1 LPVLYRHFSNT
12 LTDTKVSKFWYTDGG
27 AECTKVEK
35 PTFESKKGHKTHES
49 AKETSGGYRKTLPLH
64 GQGLAR
70 F

>member
-1 LPVLYRHFSNT
+1 MGNTCAKPVYILKR
-12 LTDTKVSKFWYTDGG
+12 G

-35 PTFESKKGHKTHES
+35 PTFESKKGHKTYES
-49 AKETSGGYRKTLPLH
+49 AKETSGEYRKTLPLH

>member
-1 LPVLYRHFSNT
+1 LKEKAPVILWVTHVRNQFTYLKEVQS
-12 LTDTKVSKFWYTDGG
+12 VQ
-27 AECTKVEK
+27 KVEK